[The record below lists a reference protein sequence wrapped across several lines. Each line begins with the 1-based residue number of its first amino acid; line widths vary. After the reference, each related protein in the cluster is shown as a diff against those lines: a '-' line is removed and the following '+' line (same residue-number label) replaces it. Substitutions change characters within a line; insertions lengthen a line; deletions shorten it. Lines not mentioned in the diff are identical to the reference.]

1 MIVYNISNKVE
12 TAIEADWVQWQ
23 QQEHIPAIMASGQF
37 TDYKFYKLL
46 DEDDDD
52 CATYIIQYFAPAK
65 ENYHN
70 YIRTVAPQL
79 RQKAFDKWG
88 SRFIAFRSVMQT
100 VK

>member
-1 MIVYNISNKVE
+1 MIVYNIANKVE

-52 CATYIIQYFAPAK
+52 SATYIIQYFAPAK

-70 YIRTVAPQL
+70 YIRNFAPQR
-79 RQKAFDKWG
+79 RQEAFEKWG
-88 SRFIAFRSVMQT
+88 DRFIAFRSLMQVVT
-100 VK
+100 

>member
-46 DEDDDD
+46 MKM
-52 CATYIIQYFAPAK
+52 TMIVQPTSYS
-65 ENYHN
+65 
-70 YIRTVAPQL
+70 TL
-79 RQKAFDKWG
+79 RQQKSIITTTFAILRRKEDRKRLKNG
-88 SRFIAFRSVMQT
+88 AT
-100 VK
+100 GL